1 MSWPHSLRP
10 ISPPRPVLACR
21 LSGRS
26 CWWLNSWGDRTAWGS
41 KSIQLSSCSTS
52 RCCSLTRCPSRRSC
66 SSSKRLRCNPLNV
79 MSPGGDRVRLEA
91 RVAEKSFRTA
101 SGQSA
106 PVIADLSFA
115 LEEGETGALIGP
127 SGCGKSTLL
136 RILAGLDRNFEGSV
150 HIPTHGRVGM
160 VFQEPRL
167 LPWRSVEDNV
177 RLAAP
182 DASEA
187 EVAALFAALGLSE
200 HRTHFPGELSIGLA
214 RRAALARA
222 FAVRPTL
229 LLLDEPFVSLDA
241 PLARQLQRDLARL
254 VESRGMIT
262 VIVTHD
268 VDEAVALADRIFVL
282 SARPAHVVDEIRVT
296 SPRAMSDEDRKTIAA
311 RIEALRDLG

>member
-1 MSWPHSLRP
+1 MSR
-10 ISPPRPVLACR
+10 V
-21 LSGRS
+21 
-26 CWWLNSWGDRTAWGS
+26 GDRA
-41 KSIQLSSCSTS
+41 
-52 RCCSLTRCPSRRSC
+52 
-66 SSSKRLRCNPLNV
+66 
-79 MSPGGDRVRLEA
+79 RLEA
-91 RVAEKSFRTA
+91 RVARKFFRTA

-127 SGCGKSTLL
+127 SGCGKSTLM
-136 RILAGLDRNFEGSV
+136 RILAGLDRDFEGSV
-150 HIPTHGRVGM
+150 HIPIHGRVGM

-167 LPWRSVEDNV
+167 LPWRSVADNV

-187 EVAALFAALGLSE
+187 EVATLFAALGLAE

-241 PLARQLQRDLARL
+241 PLARQLQRDLAKL
-254 VESRGMIT
+254 VESNRMIT
-262 VIVTHD
+262 VLVTHD
-268 VDEAVALADRIFVL
+268 IDEAVALADRIFVL
-282 SARPAHVVDEIRVT
+282 SPRPAHVVGEIEVER
-296 SPRAMSDEDRKTIAA
+296 PRAAMSDEERKAVTA
-311 RIEALRDLG
+311 RIEHLRDTA

>member
-1 MSWPHSLRP
+1 M
-10 ISPPRPVLACR
+10 
-21 LSGRS
+21 
-26 CWWLNSWGDRTAWGS
+26 
-41 KSIQLSSCSTS
+41 
-52 RCCSLTRCPSRRSC
+52 
-66 SSSKRLRCNPLNV
+66 
-79 MSPGGDRVRLEA
+79 
-91 RVAEKSFRTA
+91 
-101 SGQSA
+101 
-106 PVIADLSFA
+106 IADLSFVI
-115 LEEGETGALIGP
+115 EEGETGALIGP
-127 SGCGKSTLL
+127 SGCGKSTLM
-136 RILAGLDRNFEGSV
+136 RILAGLDRDFEGSV
-150 HIPTHGRVGM
+150 HVPADGQLGM

-182 DASEA
+182 NVSEA

-200 HRTHFPGELSIGLA
+200 HRTHFPGELSVGLA
-214 RRAALARA
+214 RRTALARA

-296 SPRAMSDEDRKTIAA
+296 SPRATMSDEDRKTIAA